1 LEEILPKIEYL
12 AEARNYAKF
21 IIGPLERGFGITVGH
36 ALRRV
41 LLSSIPGAAVTSV
54 RVSGIYHEFAPIPNV
69 KETMLE
75 LILNIKKIRPKLYGD
90 DSARLRVEITKAG
103 EVTAGDLEC
112 PENVEIVNPE
122 QYLLTADSDDVNIEI
137 EMTVQRG
144 KGYSPAEERGKLPV
158 GEIPID
164 AIFNPVR
171 KVNYRV
177 ESARVGQLTNYDRLI
192 LEIWTDGT
200 IRPEEALKTAAGIL
214 VRNFS
219 LLTDFAEVPKIEEEE
234 KPEEE
239 VPRQIYE
246 MSIDELGLSTRIYNA
261 LRRAGINKV
270 GELLEKMEEGK
281 DAMMAIRNFGEKSLV
296 ELVEILKE
304 KDLLPESWKDFK
316 KAQEGEDETQGS
328 EEEA

>member
-1 LEEILPKIEYL
+1 MEEILPKIEYL

-21 IIGPLERGFGITVGH
+21 TIAPLERGFGVTIGH

-41 LLSSIPGAAVTSV
+41 LLSSIPGAAVTSI

-75 LILNIKKIRPKLYGD
+75 LILNVKKIRIKLYGE
-90 DSARLRVEITKAG
+90 DSARLRVEVTRAG

-112 PENVEIVNPE
+112 PANVEIVNPE
-122 QYLLTADSDDVNIEI
+122 QYLLTADSDDVNLEI

-158 GEIPID
+158 GEIPVD

-171 KVNYRV
+171 KVNYYV
-177 ESARVGQLTNYDRLI
+177 ERTRVGQLTNYDRLV

-200 IRPEEALKTAAGIL
+200 VRPEEALKTAAGIL

-219 LLTDFAEVPKIEEEE
+219 LLTDITELPVLEKEEE
-234 KPEEE
+234 KKEAVEEI
-239 VPRQIYE
+239 PRHIYE
-246 MSIDELGLSTRIYNA
+246 MSLDELGLSTRVYNA

-270 GELLEKMEEGK
+270 GELLERMAEGRDKMK
-281 DAMMAIRNFGEKSLV
+281 QIRNFGEKSLL
-296 ELVEILKE
+296 ELVQVLKE
-304 KDLLPESWKDFK
+304 KDLLPESWKESEE
-316 KAQEGEDETQGS
+316 QEGEK
-328 EEEA
+328 